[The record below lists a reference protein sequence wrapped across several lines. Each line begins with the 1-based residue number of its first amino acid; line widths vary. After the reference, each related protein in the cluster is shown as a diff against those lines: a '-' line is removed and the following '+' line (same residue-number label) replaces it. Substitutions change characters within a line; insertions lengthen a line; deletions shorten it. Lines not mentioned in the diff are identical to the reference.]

1 MLTYRK
7 FLAGFFLVG
16 LAFLM
21 SSLASANS
29 RPLDSPPFFDQ
40 LPPLQTEPI
49 SPTETILDVFITD
62 EGIFPP
68 VLAVPPGAT
77 IQWTNQT
84 SQTQRLASSALSSP
98 TIVYLPLI
106 FKGSDT
112 QSGSSA
118 GEPPA
123 VSNKIAG
130 SETNWQSGEILPG
143 DSFSRV
149 FDWAGEYPYLLAD
162 SPSLSGT
169 IVVETP
175 EVALLSSSTLIV
187 TTMAD
192 ELNNNDKC
200 SLREAII
207 AANTNKAVGACPAG
221 SSYYD
226 DTIILDSGIYN
237 LTIPGKNEDAAAT
250 GDLDINSKIKIV
262 GASNGQTLIDA
273 SGLSDRVFHILSYGK
288 AVISK
293 VTIERGSGSYGGG
306 IYNVGTLTLNYSSVL
321 SGTASG
327 NFGGGL
333 KNDGTAT
340 LNNST
345 VGGNSA
351 EYGGGIY
358 NRGSLILNN
367 STISGNIAKKYGGGI
382 KNQGTLKLNNATIST
397 NTTEDKGG
405 GVLNYNYG
413 KTYFKNTIIAGN
425 SAPNSSQADCGYI
438 STGSQSFYSQG
449 YNLVGDNTGCPSNGT
464 GDQTTADPR
473 IGPLQNNGGTTF
485 THALLPDSPAI
496 DGGNPNGCKDSS
508 GSLLTTDQRGELRP
522 VDGNNDTTVR
532 CDIGAYEAQLTD
544 PAQTGPV
551 FTVNTAEDPGD
562 GICTVAHCSLRE
574 GINAAN
580 ARLNDAATPDEVH
593 FDILPGGPQTIQL
606 TSTLVI
612 TDPLIIDGTTQPG
625 AACNP
630 LNLLIKL
637 DGINAGPNADGL
649 NITGGGTTVRGL
661 IITRFGQ
668 NGLRLD
674 TNGGNVLEC
683 NAIGT
688 DASGASG
695 LGNTVAGVFISN
707 ASNNMIGG
715 TAAISGNLISGN
727 GGAGIVIS
735 GTTATTNTIRFNTVF
750 SNTGLG
756 IDLGGDGVTPNDAG
770 DPDTGPNSL
779 QNFPVLT
786 GAFLDPDDPDGGPTQ
801 IEGRLNSSTPNTQFT
816 LEFFKNSTCDP
827 SNFGEGETFLGST
840 VVTTDENGDA
850 LFVGANAFPVVPALP
865 EDMFVTATATGPDGT
880 SEFSQCVPVSPGN
893 DSWPTAL
900 SLSSDGN
907 AFQESYDQFLD
918 KEGQSRWFK
927 FKVQPNSQ
935 VIVTLTNL
943 PENYDLTIYKD
954 IQAAFDQLI
963 LPDDEQDLI
972 KLNAEFA
979 TDAFAGDAVARGS
992 RAPDAFARG
1001 SRAPDAFAVGA
1012 FSPDAIARGSRAP
1025 DAIARGSRAPDSFA
1039 PDAYAP
1045 DAYAPD
1051 ALARGSRAPDAIARG
1066 SRAQDAFSSAQIL
1079 SLIGISA
1086 FEGTASEGVIVN
1098 TWNNT
1103 GDFYVRVKGR
1113 NGAFSLAQKFHLEVE
1128 LKPGSCGDVAPIG
1141 LPPFAAGGP
1150 DFKTIIL
1157 TDLDRMEGSADD
1169 KAALL
1174 ARLDSFIARPEVAG
1188 VVVDVGDWVADL
1200 NVQADNNPECPYAK
1214 NLVALAIKDIVK
1226 AYRNANPNLAYV
1238 VIVGNDDAIPFFR
1251 YPDRA
1256 LLGPESDFYPP
1267 VNPFTASEASLRLDY
1282 VLGQDEYG
1290 SQVDLSMQVSTL
1302 PIPDLAVGRLVE
1314 TAFDATHMLDAYLA
1328 TANGVVTTP
1337 TSSLVTGYDFFADAA
1352 VEIQS
1357 QLESGLGVPADTLIS
1372 ARDVSPLDE
1381 DDPNDPNDPFAWTAD
1396 QLAAQLLGQRHDVV
1410 FLGGHFSASSALAA
1424 DYQSR
1429 LLSTDLTS
1437 SPVNLENALIF
1448 SIGCH
1453 SGYNIVNEH
1462 GISQITAEPDWA
1474 QAFARKGATFIGG
1487 TGYQYGDT
1495 DFLEYSERI
1504 YLEFSRQL
1512 RTGSGPVSVGQALVK
1527 AKQIYLA
1534 QTPQLRALHEKSL
1547 LGATLFGLPML
1558 SINMPGARLDPPS
1571 DATIVSSVG
1580 DAPAATLGLK
1590 FADISFGS
1598 DDLDMDTSTVELQDI
1613 DDPGTTV
1620 EALYLSINGNVLTHP
1635 GEPVLPLLVRNVAGP
1650 GTVVLRGVGFRG
1662 GNYDDLPNVRVLTGA
1677 PTTEIRSVHTPFF
1690 SDVFYPIQPWSVN
1703 YFEALA
1709 NGGTTTRLA
1718 VTPAQFKST
1727 IPGFEANTLRRF
1739 SAMNFRL
1746 YYSDNTDTF
1755 SGFTPALAA
1764 PPVIAQVSAPL
1775 TEAGEVNFK
1784 IKVIGDPVAGVQEV
1798 WITYTVC
1805 SATDTCDGTWLSRD
1819 LTQNPADSTLWEGT
1833 FNLGANPENIRYI
1846 VQAVNGVGLVSMA
1859 TNLGAYYIPGVDE
1872 DDLPATSLSLI
1883 NPPDVASSGPYGS
1896 EATFSAILRDEN
1908 NQLLKNRVVNF
1919 GLGAQSASAVT
1930 DDTGQATVTLPLL
1943 GLPGQYEVR
1952 AAFPGTAQEA
1962 ASAAPNTFK
1971 FEITKQATVLC
1982 LEPPSASNDNAC
1994 EAQPVSV
2001 SGFAGD
2007 DALLVAT
2014 LTDAAGQRLFEKNVV
2029 FVVTGGGVF
2038 SHTRTVITDFA
2049 GRAPLGN
2056 LLLPPGDYT
2065 VKVYFNGTILLST
2078 GQTVTLTDS
2087 RYHAS
2092 VQTANL
2098 NLRNNPPV
2106 AVSDTYTIDEDAVLT
2121 EPAPGVLGNDTDT
2134 DSAVL
2139 TAVLV
2144 TGPGNGTLMLNP
2156 DGSFTYTPAPDF
2168 NGSDSFTYKANDGA
2182 SDSNV
2187 ATVTITVNP
2196 VNDAPILAPIGDKSI
2211 NEDSLLTF
2219 TATASDND
2227 IPLNTL
2233 TFSLVNAPSGATINS
2248 STGIFTWTP
2257 SETQGPGSYTL
2268 TVIVNDNGNPA
2279 LTDSET
2285 ITITVNEVNQAPVLD
2300 PIGNK
2305 SANKGSLL
2313 TFTATASDSDIPANS
2328 LTFSLINAPSGA
2340 TIDGS
2345 TGVFTWTPT
2354 KTGIYT
2360 TTVVVSDNGTPVLT
2374 DSETITITVINRPPV
2389 CTTATANPLTIWPP
2403 NKNLWVLEK
2412 VIGVTDPD
2420 GDPVTIT
2427 ITGIFQDEPVGKDKY
2442 SPDGYILGPNSAKV
2456 RAERDGKGDGRV
2468 YHIFFITNDGQGGSC
2483 SGEVRGAIVPH
2494 DQGGSIDA
2502 IDGGALYD
2510 STKKDK

>member
-1 MLTYRK
+1 
-7 FLAGFFLVG
+7 
-16 LAFLM
+16 M
-21 SSLASANS
+21 SSLASANA
-29 RPLDSPPFFDQ
+29 RPLGSPPLFNQ
-40 LPPLQTEPI
+40 PPPLQTQPI
-49 SPTETILDVFITD
+49 SPTETILDVFITE

-68 VLAVPPGAT
+68 VLAVSPGDT

-84 SQTQRLASSALSSP
+84 SQTQRLQGSGTSSP
-98 TIVYLPLI
+98 TTIYLPLVV
-106 FKGSDT
+106 KGSDT

-118 GEPPA
+118 GETPA
-123 VSNKIAG
+123 ASKNFAG
-130 SETNWQSGEILPG
+130 PETNWQSGEIPPG

-149 FDWAGEYPYLLAD
+149 FDWAGEYPYLLTD

-169 IVVETP
+169 VVVETP
-175 EVALLSSSTLIV
+175 EIAVLSSSTLIV

-221 SSYYD
+221 NSYYD
-226 DTIILDSGIYN
+226 DTIILDSGTYN
-237 LTIPGKNEDAAAT
+237 LTIPGKNEDAATT
-250 GDLDINSKIKIV
+250 GDLDIKSKIKIV
-262 GASNGQTLIDA
+262 GASDGQTVIDA
-273 SGLSDRVFHILSYGK
+273 SGLSDRVFHILGYGK

-306 IYNVGTLTLNYSSVL
+306 IYNVGTLTLNHSSVL
-321 SGTASG
+321 SSTASG

-345 VGGNSA
+345 VSGNSA

-358 NRGSLILNN
+358 NRGSLILKN
-367 STISGNIAKKYGGGI
+367 STLSGNTAKKYGGGI
-382 KNQGTLKLNNATIST
+382 KNQGTLKLNNTTISA
-397 NTTEDKGG
+397 NISEDKGG
-405 GVLNYNYG
+405 GVLNYSYG
-413 KTYFKNTIIAGN
+413 KTYLKNTIIAGN
-425 SAPNSSQADCGYI
+425 SAPDSTQADCGYL

-449 YNLVGDNTGCPSNGT
+449 YNLVGPGCPSNGT
-464 GDQTTADPR
+464 GDQTAADPR
-473 IGPLQNNGGTTF
+473 LGPLQNNGGTTF

-508 GSLLTTDQRGELRP
+508 GDLLKTDQRGEPRP

-532 CDIGAYEAQLTD
+532 CDIGAFEAQLTD
-544 PAQTGPV
+544 PAQTSPY
-551 FTVNTAEDPGD
+551 TVNVATDTND
-562 GICTVAHCSLRE
+562 GVCSQANCSLRE
-574 GINAAN
+574 AINAAN
-580 ARLNDAATPDEVH
+580 THPNDGQRDEVH
-593 FDILPGGPQTIQL
+593 FNIPPGGPQTIPL
-606 TSTLVI
+606 SSTLTI
-612 TDPLIIDGTTQPG
+612 TDPVILDGLANQPT
-625 AACNP
+625 ASCDP
-630 LNLLIKL
+630 LNLLITL

-695 LGNTVAGVFISN
+695 LGNTAAGVFISN

-715 TAAISGNLISGN
+715 TVPISGNLISGN

-735 GTTATTNTIRFNTVF
+735 GTTAATNTIRFNTVF

-756 IDLGGDGVTPNDAG
+756 IDLGGDDVTPNDPG
-770 DPDTGPNSL
+770 DPDTGPNNL
-779 QNFPVLT
+779 QNLPVLS
-786 GAFLDPDDPDGGPTQ
+786 GAFLNGSDTQ
-801 IEGRLNSSTPNTQFT
+801 VEGRLNSTPGTPFT
-816 LEFFKNSTCDP
+816 LEFFANPTCDP
-827 SNFGEGETFLGST
+827 TYFGEGETFLGATS
-840 VVTTDENGDA
+840 VTTDENGDA
-850 LFVGANAFPVVPALP
+850 IFVGANAFSVVPALP
-865 EDMFVTATATGPDGT
+865 EDMFVTATATGPGGT
-880 SEFSQCVPVSPGN
+880 SEFSQCVPVSLGN
-893 DSWPTAL
+893 DSWPTAF
-900 SLSSDGN
+900 SLNSSGN
-907 AFQESYDQFLD
+907 AFQASYDQFLD
-918 KEGQSRWFK
+918 KAGQSRWFK
-927 FKVQPNSQ
+927 FTVQPNSQ

-954 IQAAFDQLI
+954 IQAAFDELT

-992 RAPDAFARG
+992 RAPDAIARG

-1051 ALARGSRAPDAIARG
+1051 ALARGSRAPEAIARG
-1066 SRAQDAFSSAQIL
+1066 SRAQDAFSSAQTR

-1128 LKPGSCGDVAPIG
+1128 LLPGSCGDVSPIQ

-1150 DFKTIIL
+1150 GFKTIVL

-1169 KAALL
+1169 KAALI
-1174 ARLDSFIARPEVAG
+1174 ARLNSFIARPEVAG

-1214 NLVALAIKDIVK
+1214 NLVALGIKDIVK
-1226 AYRNANPNLAYV
+1226 AYRNANPDLAYV
-1238 VIVGNDDAIPFFR
+1238 VIVGNDDVIPFFR

-1256 LLGPESDFYPP
+1256 LLGPESDFIPP
-1267 VNPFTASEASLRLDY
+1267 VDPFTASEASLRLDY

-1314 TAFDATHMLDAYLA
+1314 TASDATHILDTYLA
-1328 TANGVVTTP
+1328 SNGVI
-1337 TSSLVTGYDFFADAA
+1337 SSNSALVTGYDFFADAA
-1352 VEIQS
+1352 EQIQG
-1357 QLESGLGVPADTLIS
+1357 QLESGLGRPADTLIT
-1372 ARDVSPLDE
+1372 AREVSPLD
-1381 DDPNDPNDPFAWTAD
+1381 DSAWTAD
-1396 QLAAQLLGQRHDVV
+1396 QLRNQLDTRHDVI

-1424 DYQSR
+1424 DYESR
-1429 LLSTDLTS
+1429 FLSTELF
-1437 SPVNLENALIF
+1437 SPSIDLENALIF

-1453 SGYNIVNEH
+1453 SGYNIVNSH
-1462 GISQITAEPDWA
+1462 GIPGITAEPDWA
-1474 QAFARKGATFIGG
+1474 QAFAQKGATFIGG

-1512 RTGSGPVSVGQALVK
+1512 RTGSGSVSIGPALVK

-1547 LGATLFGLPML
+1547 LEATLFGLPML

-1571 DATIVSSVG
+1571 DATIVTGVG

-1590 FADISFGS
+1590 IADISLDS
-1598 DDLDMDTSTVELQDI
+1598 DDLTMDTSTVALQDI
-1613 DDPGTTV
+1613 DDPETTV

-1635 GEPVLPLLVRNVAGP
+1635 GEPVLPLLVRNVTGP
-1650 GTVVLRGVGFRG
+1650 GTLVLRGVGFRG
-1662 GNYDDLPNVRVLTGA
+1662 GNYADLPNVRALTGA

-1727 IPGFEANTLRRF
+1727 IPGFEPNTLRRF

-1746 YYSDNTDTF
+1746 YYSDNMDTF
-1755 SGFTPALAA
+1755 SGFSPALAA

-1775 TEAGEVNFK
+1775 TEAGEVNFRM
-1784 IKVIGDPVAGVQEV
+1784 KVIGDPVAGVQEV

-1805 SATDTCDGTWLSRD
+1805 SSDDTCNGVWQSENLD
-1819 LTQNPADSTLWEGT
+1819 QNTGDSTLWEKT
-1833 FNLGANPENIRYI
+1833 LNLGSNPENVRYI
-1846 VQAVNGVGLVSMA
+1846 VQAANGVGLVSMA

-1872 DDLPATSLSLI
+1872 DALPATSLSLI
-1883 NPPDVASSGPYGS
+1883 NPPDVVSSGPYGS
-1896 EATFSAILRDEN
+1896 EATFKAILRDEN
-1908 NQLLKNRVVNF
+1908 NEVLKDRLVNF
-1919 GLGAQSASAVT
+1919 GLGAQNASTVT

-1943 GLPGQYEVR
+1943 GLPGTYEVR

-1962 ASAAPNTFK
+1962 ASAAPNTFE
-1971 FEITKQATVLC
+1971 FEITKQGTVLC
-1982 LEPPSASNDNAC
+1982 LEPPSASNDEAC

-2007 DALLVAT
+2007 NALLVAT
-2014 LTDAAGQRLFEKNVV
+2014 LTDAAGLRLFEKNVV
-2029 FVVTGGGVF
+2029 FVVTGSGVF

-2049 GRAPLGN
+2049 GRAPLGD
-2056 LLLPPGDYT
+2056 LPLPPGDYT
-2065 VKVYFNGTILLST
+2065 VKVYFNGAILLST
-2078 GQTVTLTDS
+2078 GQTVTLTDA

-2106 AVSDTYTIDEDAVLT
+2106 AVNDTYTINEDTVLT
-2121 EPAPGVLGNDTDT
+2121 VPAPGVLGNDTDT
-2134 DSAVL
+2134 DNDAL
-2139 TAVLV
+2139 TAVQV
-2144 TGPGNGTLMLNP
+2144 TGPAKGTLTLNP
-2156 DGSFTYTPAPDF
+2156 DGSFTYAPNVNF
-2168 NGSDSFTYKANDGA
+2168 NGTDTFTYRANDG
-2182 SDSNV
+2182 SLDSPDSNV
-2187 ATVTITVNP
+2187 ATVTINVTP
-2196 VNDAPILAPIGDKSI
+2196 VNDAPVAVNDAYTVTQKS
-2211 NEDSLLTF
+2211 
-2219 TATASDND
+2219 
-2227 IPLNTL
+2227 
-2233 TFSLVNAPSGATINS
+2233 
-2248 STGIFTWTP
+2248 
-2257 SETQGPGSYTL
+2257 TL
-2268 TVIVNDNGNPA
+2268 TVAAPGVLGND
-2279 LTDSET
+2279 TDVEL
-2285 ITITVNEVNQAPVLD
+2285 A
-2300 PIGNK
+2300 
-2305 SANKGSLL
+2305 
-2313 TFTATASDSDIPANS
+2313 
-2328 LTFSLINAPSGA
+2328 
-2340 TIDGS
+2340 
-2345 TGVFTWTPT
+2345 
-2354 KTGIYT
+2354 
-2360 TTVVVSDNGTPVLT
+2360 
-2374 DSETITITVINRPPV
+2374 
-2389 CTTATANPLTIWPP
+2389 PLTAI
-2403 NKNLWVLEK
+2403 K
-2412 VIGVTDPD
+2412 VTDPGHGSLTLNANGSFTYTPDHNFQGTDTFTYKAND
-2420 GDPVTIT
+2420 GSADSNPATVTIMVKPKILDCSTARPYPAIIWEPNNKLKPISIKDAGDYVT
-2427 ITGIFQDEPVGKDKY
+2427 IKIVSIFQDERVGKNKY
-2442 SPDGYILGPNSAKV
+2442 TSPDGQGIGTSTAYI
-2456 RAERDGKGDGRV
+2456 RAERDGSGNGRV
-2468 YHIFFITNDGQGGSC
+2468 YHISFTATDKHGGSC
-2483 SGEVRGAIVPH
+2483 SGLVRVAVPH
-2494 DQGGSIDA
+2494 DQDGEVDLNA